1 MLYKFIMSYKGFLL
15 LLCFQT
21 LTMVAQIHS
30 LDEMAETT
38 LNSEIESDDL
48 YALIDHIHLK
58 KIHLNT
64 ANYNALETLPLLK
77 SGQILALLK
86 HRNEYG
92 PFLTVYELQQVD
104 GFDSI
109 DIQNLLPFISLELP
123 VMQELKYVFKEHSSS
138 LQYQCQ
144 MKLEQ
149 SEAYELPSTSEQ
161 AFSGSRVKQIW
172 RLKTDF
178 SKTLRCQ
185 IIGKKDAGESIQFSS
200 TGFNIY
206 YHQQRKLRELVIGNY
221 QLQLAQGLTYGNG
234 MSLGKSANVMGIMK
248 SGLGIRPSASVNNN
262 ELLKGMALH
271 LAPLPYWDVW
281 LAISSK
287 KLDAS
292 FSTDS
297 LQQSVTGAIITN
309 GYYRTIKEVSTRK
322 TVQRNELI
330 LRNQWHWRQL
340 LCGLTL
346 SSHRNSSLKASTKI
360 GKYFSPQTEQAGL
373 DLQYPFKNIIV
384 FHESVYQFQQ
394 KQIARVQGIL
404 ISIDKNSDISLVH
417 RNYSDSFDA
426 TYSNA
431 LSVGNGRNE
440 KGWLL
445 GYQLKL
451 NKRILLNTY
460 LDLYQNSRYKGDAS
474 AAIAGKDLL
483 IQTVYSEKNTGSV
496 TLRYRLQHLSEPDR
510 SFSAYYP
517 LNTKIREN
525 LRLDARSNL
534 SKSIEIHDRIE
545 LVRIRSNTS
554 TKMGYL
560 IYHNISQQINR
571 KLKYQMRLTL
581 FNTDDFESRV
591 YAFENDLSSVFSIK
605 AWQNR
610 GMACYCIVQYHV
622 NKILQIKTKFATVR
636 YSDYHTSGSGADT
649 VKGYQFNEVKFELTI
664 KI

>member
-1 MLYKFIMSYKGFLL
+1 MSCKLILILL
-15 LLCFQT
+15 SFQALPLL
-21 LTMVAQIHS
+21 AQLNA
-30 LDEMAETT
+30 LDEMAESSI
-38 LNSEIESDDL
+38 NAEIESADL
-48 YALIDHIHLK
+48 HALIDHIQLK
-58 KIHLNT
+58 KAHLNT
-64 ANYNALETLPLLK
+64 ANYSDLDALPLLK
-77 SGQILALLK
+77 SAQILALLK
-86 HRNEYG
+86 HRNDYG
-92 PFLTVYELQQVD
+92 PFLSVYELQQVD
-104 GFDSI
+104 GFDSS

-123 VMQELKYVFKEHSSS
+123 ILQDLKMVFKEHNSS

-149 SEAYELPSTSEQ
+149 SEAYDLPSTSEQ
-161 AFSGSRVKQIW
+161 AFAGSRVKQVW

-178 SKTLRCQ
+178 SKALRFQ
-185 IIGKKDAGESIQFSS
+185 INGKKDAGETIQFSS
-200 TGFNIY
+200 TGFNVY

-221 QLQLAQGLTYGNG
+221 QLQLAQGLSYGNG

-271 LAPLPYWDVW
+271 LAPFSYWHV
-281 LAISSK
+281 LVAISSK

-297 LQQSVTGAIITN
+297 LQQSVTGAIITS
-309 GYYRTIKEVSTRK
+309 GYYRTIKEVNTRK

-346 SSHRNSSLKASTKI
+346 SSHRNSSLKAATKI
-360 GKYFSPQTEQAGL
+360 GKYFSPQMEQAGL
-373 DLQYPFKNIIV
+373 DIQYPYKNIIV
-384 FHESVYQFQQ
+384 FHESVYQLQ
-394 KQIARVQGIL
+394 KRQIARVQGIL
-404 ISIDKNSDISLVH
+404 LSIDKHSDISLVH
-417 RNYSDSFDA
+417 RNYSDSFDP

-451 NKRILLNTY
+451 TKRILLNTY
-460 LDLYQNSRYKGDAS
+460 LDLYQNSRYNGDAN

-483 IQTVYSEKNTGSV
+483 IQSVYSERNTGNI

-510 SFSAYYP
+510 SYSAYYP

-525 LRLDARSNL
+525 LRLDARLSL
-534 SKSIEIHDRIE
+534 SKTLEMHHRIE
-545 LVRIRSNTS
+545 LVRIRNNTS

-560 IYHNISQQINR
+560 IYHNISQQLNR

-581 FNTDDFESRV
+581 FNTDDFESRI

-636 YSDYHTSGSGADT
+636 YSDYQTSGSGADI
-649 VKGYQFNEVKFELTI
+649 VKGYQFNEVKFEMTI